1 MIAHSGT
8 PQFYDPPWKKG
19 DLIRNIKTGQPY
31 LVIHLY
37 LHTATMIVEANEPSP
52 TRTPFII
59 LPADYPNYAPDNN
72 FIEKKGHM
80 VYEQP
85 VQFI

>member
-8 PQFYDPPWKKG
+8 PQFYNPPWKKG
-19 DLIRNIKTGQPY
+19 DLIRNIATGKPF

-37 LHTATMIVEANEPSP
+37 LHTATMIVDATDTTS
-52 TRTPFII
+52 TRIPFII
-59 LPADYPNYAPDNN
+59 LPADYLNYSSDTN

-80 VYEQP
+80 VYEKP
-85 VQFI
+85 LQFA